1 MNMKSIL
8 SYFIA
13 AVTALSLAACSDD
26 NETEG
31 QGDIEVPQQE
41 LTFNSNVNESSISI
55 KTTGTWTASSDIN
68 WCKPRKKNGKG
79 STNLSLWV
87 SPNITNK
94 ARSGKITIRAN
105 GETKTIPVSQPA
117 YTADTTYIYRLPVIF
132 HVLYKNRND
141 NKQYVSQKWLTELID
156 SVNLVY
162 KRNNMNIQFHMAR
175 IDQNG
180 DTLTEAGVMRK
191 QISAASMDCDK
202 FLQDDNPTYGNLNQ
216 NFQQYINIFLFK
228 FTDENT
234 MGITTLPNM
243 PSTREL
249 AGLNSMPGSTLQNI
263 TKLDSPWGVAINN
276 DYIYEMQKWGYI
288 NPMYVVTTIAHELGH
303 YLGLRH
309 AFSEDECN
317 EDDYCEDTKNCD
329 YNAYIESIVDYR
341 NNLKEGESP
350 QASVLLTRSNC
361 DDGELYHADNIMDY
375 MYTLAD
381 KLTPDQRAR
390 TLRVLNY
397 CPMVPGPKLE
407 TYTNSKSTLMN
418 GQKIRLV
425 PRLSNCPKYTPHNI
439 GSMRK

>member
-1 MNMKSIL
+1 MNMKSTL

-13 AVTALSLAACSDD
+13 AVTALSLSACSDD

-31 QGDIEVPQQE
+31 QGGIEVPQQE

-68 WCKPRKKNGKG
+68 WCKPRKKSGKG

-105 GETKTIPVSQPA
+105 GETKTIPVNQPA

-132 HVLYKNRND
+132 HVLYKDRND

-191 QISAASMDCDK
+191 QISAASIDCDK

-216 NFQQYINIFLFK
+216 NFQQYINIFLFW
-228 FTDENT
+228 
-234 MGITTLPNM
+234 
-243 PSTREL
+243 S
-249 AGLNSMPGSTLQNI
+249 
-263 TKLDSPWGVAINN
+263 
-276 DYIYEMQKWGYI
+276 
-288 NPMYVVTTIAHELGH
+288 
-303 YLGLRH
+303 
-309 AFSEDECN
+309 
-317 EDDYCEDTKNCD
+317 
-329 YNAYIESIVDYR
+329 
-341 NNLKEGESP
+341 
-350 QASVLLTRSNC
+350 
-361 DDGELYHADNIMDY
+361 
-375 MYTLAD
+375 
-381 KLTPDQRAR
+381 
-390 TLRVLNY
+390 
-397 CPMVPGPKLE
+397 
-407 TYTNSKSTLMN
+407 
-418 GQKIRLV
+418 
-425 PRLSNCPKYTPHNI
+425 
-439 GSMRK
+439 